1 MSNKPNE
8 NVNNKEINSNIKES
22 DNHNGNGLKNKN
34 ESFFADNMDGV
45 LENYLKE
52 LDEEKEKK
60 EKNENFS
67 NNKEQKDEAKII
79 NEIFEEEENKSKYF
93 K

>member
-34 ESFFADNMDGV
+34 ESFFADSMEGV
-45 LENYLKE
+45 LENYLIRRRKRKE
-52 LDEEKEKK
+52 RKK
-60 EKNENFS
+60 
-67 NNKEQKDEAKII
+67 
-79 NEIFEEEENKSKYF
+79 
-93 K
+93 

>member
-1 MSNKPNE
+1 MS
-8 NVNNKEINSNIKES
+8 
-22 DNHNGNGLKNKN
+22 L
-34 ESFFADNMDGV
+34 FFADNMEGV
-45 LENYLKE
+45 HLKE

-60 EKNENFS
+60 ENNENFS
-67 NNKEQKDEAKII
+67 NDKEQKDEAKII

>member
-1 MSNKPNE
+1 MVTVWRIKMS
-8 NVNNKEINSNIKES
+8 
-22 DNHNGNGLKNKN
+22 L
-34 ESFFADNMDGV
+34 FFADNMEGV